1 MMDEDDW
8 ENPFSVAEVP
18 LLIEPE
24 PPEQAPKPALIVLG
38 RFQPFHRGHAALV
51 EAALD
56 YANENGLSSRIVIG
70 SANQP
75 ESLENPWSWQERKQ
89 MICCWLQTNHPNIE
103 VDVIAV
109 PDINDPPNWVEHAE
123 QYHGEAGVLFTSD
136 GPTTDL
142 YRKSGWEVIESPLK
156 ARESWEGWRIRSTLK
171 MLSTVSEKEA
181 AILVMAETIPKEI
194 AELLWAEVWLKRL
207 AFLGRPFESVG

>member
-1 MMDEDDW
+1 MMTEDEW
-8 ENPFSVAEVP
+8 ENPFAVDEVP

-24 PPEQAPKPALIVLG
+24 PPEVTPEPALVVLG
-38 RFQPFHRGHAALV
+38 RFQPFHLGHAKLVDAAIDYSNEIALPI
-51 EAALD
+51 
-56 YANENGLSSRIVIG
+56 RIVIG
-70 SANQP
+70 SANLP
-75 ESLENPWSWQERKQ
+75 ESLDNPWTWQERKQ
-89 MICCWLQTNHPNIE
+89 MICCWLTANHPNVE
-103 VDVIAV
+103 VDVVAV

-142 YRKSGWEVIESPLK
+142 YRQAGWQVIESPLQD
-156 ARESWEGWRIRSTLK
+156 RESWEGWRIRSTLK

-181 AILVMAETIPKEI
+181 SISVMVETITEEV
-194 AELLWAEVWLKRL
+194 AELLWDEVWLKRL